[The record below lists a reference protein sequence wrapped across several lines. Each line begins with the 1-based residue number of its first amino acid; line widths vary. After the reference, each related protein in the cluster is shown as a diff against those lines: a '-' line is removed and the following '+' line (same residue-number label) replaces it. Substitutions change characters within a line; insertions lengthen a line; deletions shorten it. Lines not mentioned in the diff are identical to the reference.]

1 MTHTAAW
8 LQAVMRRV
16 GGTSNIQAS
25 RVQHEDKVQLG
36 MCVRVGNVM
45 VSIGDQVCTTVQC
58 TFGAILY
65 N

>member
-8 LQAVMRRV
+8 LLAVMRRV

-36 MCVRVGNVM
+36 MCACVWEM
-45 VSIGDQVCTTVQC
+45 
-58 TFGAILY
+58 
-65 N
+65 